1 MYLGASRA
9 AFDLTVLGTIA
20 TGYGMLWLRVA
31 WIGRCIE
38 WRLGRARRAKP
49 VEISSVR

>member
-9 AFDLTVLGTIA
+9 TLDFTVLGAIA

-31 WIGRCIE
+31 
-38 WRLGRARRAKP
+38 
-49 VEISSVR
+49 